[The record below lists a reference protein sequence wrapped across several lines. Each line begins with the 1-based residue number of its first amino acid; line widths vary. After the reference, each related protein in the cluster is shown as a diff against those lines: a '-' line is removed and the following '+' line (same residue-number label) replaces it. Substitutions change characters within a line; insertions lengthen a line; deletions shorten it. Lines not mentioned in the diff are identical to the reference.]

1 MKEKGINIILLAKIW
16 DKSVFSII
24 IYVVS
29 ELFNINYNIDIVY
42 LQSKLILN
50 LFYQFKWIWM
60 EYSGTHK
67 TYKVIPYAVW
77 CDVDSKQLKKQQYS
91 YHLISQG
98 TVFLLLLIIIFY
110 YLWIVQSSGV

>member
-1 MKEKGINIILLAKIW
+1 MKEKGINIILLAKLW
-16 DKSVFSII
+16 DKSVFIII

-77 CDVDSKQLKKQQYS
+77 CDDVDSKQLKKQQYS

-98 TVFLLLLIIIFY
+98 TVFLLLLIFIFY
-110 YLWIVQSSGV
+110 Y